1 MVSRPIQ
8 YTCTFYLFYTL
19 YAKGR
24 NSNCLPL
31 EVGVHRA
38 CDRVLGGLENQDVGK
53 KRDMQRRLS
62 SPARA
67 ILLALVSGALLLLTV
82 LRKGVPVVVA
92 ESNSDPERLNVDS
105 SMLRNLLWY
114 SGTDTDRFGNTSGYS
129 QFGDDADSDA
139 DVSEVC

>member
-1 MVSRPIQ
+1 
-8 YTCTFYLFYTL
+8 
-19 YAKGR
+19 
-24 NSNCLPL
+24 
-31 EVGVHRA
+31 
-38 CDRVLGGLENQDVGK
+38 
-53 KRDMQRRLS
+53 MQRRLS